1 MNAEALGITPD
12 GEFALPNTSPSVSSR
27 AVRVSPFALS
37 LGAQPTMLRNSATLP
52 VESLPAMP
60 KVGTQS
66 EERHQ
71 RSGSGRGGK
80 MTQAQLDARALQRT
94 EDDDLIREAQRGER
108 TAFDSLVRRYDQSV
122 LRLALHMLGNEQDAQ
137 DVHQEA
143 FIKAYRHLGN
153 FRFECSFYTWLYR
166 IVTNL
171 CLDQLRRR
179 KSRREDPATVLDASG
194 DEMDLMAN
202 VPDTR
207 AMANPGRELER
218 KAMSESI
225 SDALNQL
232 TPRERTV
239 FELKHYQG
247 LKLRTI
253 GDMLNTTEET
263 AKNTLFRATRK
274 LRLNLAT
281 LRS

>member
-1 MNAEALGITPD
+1 MAKAAAQPGTKTERNGAKMTPAQLEA
-12 GEFALPNTSPSVSSR
+12 R
-27 AVRVSPFALS
+27 AV
-37 LGAQPTMLRNSATLP
+37 
-52 VESLPAMP
+52 
-60 KVGTQS
+60 
-66 EERHQ
+66 Q
-71 RSGSGRGGK
+71 R
-80 MTQAQLDARALQRT
+80 A
-94 EDDDLIREAQRGER
+94 EDDDLIREAQKGDRSS
-108 TAFDSLVRRYDQSV
+108 FDAPVRRYDQSV

-194 DEMDLMAN
+194 DEMDLLSN
-202 VPDTR
+202 ITDDR
-207 AMANPGRELER
+207 AMANPARELDR
-218 KAMSESI
+218 KRMGETI
-225 SDALNQL
+225 QDALDKL

-253 GDMLNTTEET
+253 GEMLNTTEET

-274 LRLNLAT
+274 LRTNLAE
-281 LRS
+281 LR